1 MWCQRFASKTTVP
14 TARSWVLLKPR
25 QVGLFRF
32 TLKKH
37 RSGRL
42 FETVRFSVLYSEARE
57 RKEDVQAG
65 QVRERHDADV
75 TSWRS
80 GWQPWKGNILYRL
93 ATAFVGST
101 SLEKVPPPSFTCI
114 SLSVGVLFQESS
126 RAKVLK
132 VQCLKENCCFRD
144 KITIGLNA
152 GSFHVSMY
160 VLPVLREWRRSTR
173 GENGRSWE

>member
-1 MWCQRFASKTTVP
+1 M
-14 TARSWVLLKPR
+14 
-25 QVGLFRF
+25 GLFRF

-37 RSGRL
+37 RSRRL

-57 RKEDVQAG
+57 IQEDVQAG

-101 SLEKVPPPSFTCI
+101 SLEKVPPPSFTCL
-114 SLSVGVLFQESS
+114 SLSVGVLFQKSS

-173 GENGRSWE
+173 GENGRSWEWPLLPCLFPLRTGKCCRF